1 MCILYMQA
9 CWCTPLYVYIYI
21 YIHIRVYLERYN
33 ACMRMGECS
42 PGNTQRYT
50 LGQSNMTLNISPFID
65 DFPIN
70 IYFSNCHAWLPERVQ
85 ITKYTLYMWSIVKS
99 VFDYIF
105 SCFRYVFFKKYMSI
119 RTYNI
124 NNTKLGL
131 QTKLVGVTMWSAGQ
145 GLYGKRLEASKAAGC
160 GGPAFAGE
168 EHLKI
173 W

>member
-1 MCILYMQA
+1 
-9 CWCTPLYVYIYI
+9 
-21 YIHIRVYLERYN
+21 
-33 ACMRMGECS
+33 MRMGECS

-70 IYFSNCHAWLPERVQ
+70 ISFSNCYAWLPERVQ
-85 ITKYTLYMWSIVKS
+85 ITKYILYMWSIVKS
-99 VFDYIF
+99 IFDYIF
-105 SCFRYVFFKKYMSI
+105 SCFRQWNIYICFFFFKYMYI
-119 RTYNI
+119 CTYNI
-124 NNTKLGL
+124 NTPSMGCKPNWLELPCDPWAKACTASGL
-131 QTKLVGVTMWSAGQ
+131 KPARQLAD
-145 GLYGKRLEASKAAGC
+145 AGC